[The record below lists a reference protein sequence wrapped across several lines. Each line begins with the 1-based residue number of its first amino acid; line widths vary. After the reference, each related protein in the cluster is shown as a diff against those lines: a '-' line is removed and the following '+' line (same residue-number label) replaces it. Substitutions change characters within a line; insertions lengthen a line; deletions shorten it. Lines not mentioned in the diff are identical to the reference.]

1 MRRMVSIKAM
11 IIGTFL
17 LGDRLYLSFS
27 ATTAQMITVYNLSD
41 FSPHYD
47 KEQQFMIAPFEALSR
62 PAKFVWPH
70 KHSFYEILWISE
82 GASKHVVDDHELE
95 LSADKVYFMSPG
107 QVHRIETY
115 SALKGHSIMF
125 TEEFFILNF
134 TNNEAL
140 DKLGFLRN
148 SYKNPH
154 LTITAETRALLEPV
168 LQLMHIEFARTDYSR
183 LALSSLL
190 FVLLNGLERVYQN
203 QQGNIN
209 VSGQVELMD
218 KFRDMLEVNYVM
230 QQPLSFYASTL
241 CVTPHHLNTIIKK
254 TSGKTVTEVIR
265 DRVMLEAKRMLVHT
279 DTPIGQIAHQLG
291 FNDFSY
297 FSRLFKKHNNLTPD
311 RYRTEMHGKNRLA

>member
-1 MRRMVSIKAM
+1 MPI
-11 IIGTFL
+11 T
-17 LGDRLYLSFS
+17 
-27 ATTAQMITVYNLSD
+27 TVYHIAD
-41 FSPHYD
+41 FSPFYT
-47 KEQQFMIAPFEALSR
+47 KEQQFVIVPFEKLNR

-82 GASKHVVDDHELE
+82 GQSKHIVDDHELE
-95 LSADKVYFMSPG
+95 LSSDNVYFMSPG

-140 DKLGFLRN
+140 DKLAFLRN

-154 LTITAETRALLEPV
+154 LKINPETKALLQPV
-168 LQLMHIEFARTDYSR
+168 LQLMYNEFERADHSR
-183 LALSSLL
+183 LVLSSLM
-190 FVLLNGLERVYQN
+190 FVLLTGLERVYQT

-209 VSGQVELMD
+209 SSGQIILMD
-218 KFRDMLEVNYVM
+218 RFRELLEENYTG
-230 QQPLSFYASTL
+230 QHPLSYYAEAL
-241 CVTPHHLNTIIKK
+241 CVTPHHLNTVIKK
-254 TSGKTVTEVIR
+254 ASGKTVTEVIR

-279 DTPIGQIAHQLG
+279 HTPIGQIAHELG

-297 FSRLFKKHNNLTPD
+297 FSRLFKKHNLVTPD
-311 RYRTEMHGKNRLA
+311 KYRTEMHEKNNA